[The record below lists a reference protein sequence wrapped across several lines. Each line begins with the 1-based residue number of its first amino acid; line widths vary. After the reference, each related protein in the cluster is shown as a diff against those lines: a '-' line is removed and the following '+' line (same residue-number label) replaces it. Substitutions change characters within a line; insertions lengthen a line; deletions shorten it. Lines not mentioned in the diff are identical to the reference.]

1 MWRVWR
7 TIFVL
12 RLPMIKIAQT
22 HNNRVLTIT
31 LASPQNHNALT
42 SESISRLRDAC
53 HQAQDKQA
61 IFLNSSVEGYFCLG
75 MDLAFLDKEMA
86 SASQLKL
93 IEKMNDYTLFLK
105 ELINLPCLLVAEV
118 DGLAV
123 GGGVDILGGCDLV
136 IASDSSV
143 FSIAQLRKQV
153 FPFTTSAM
161 LIPIM
166 NKNPFLFWLLSG
178 QNYNAKKLHALGLIT
193 QVVAQDQLKDRSQQ
207 LLEQILSYDDRI
219 LKLGIGSIR
228 QSHKMKQEEYLTY
241 LGAQLAHSCRI
252 RSEQK
257 AK

>member
-1 MWRVWR
+1 
-7 TIFVL
+7 
-12 RLPMIKIAQT
+12 MIKIAES
-22 HNNRVLTIT
+22 HNKRILTIT

-42 SESISRLRDAC
+42 SESISLLRNAC
-53 HQAQDKQA
+53 HQARDKQA
-61 IFLNSSVEGYFCLG
+61 IFLNSSVAGYFCLG

-86 SASQLKL
+86 NASQLKL
-93 IEKMNDYTLFLK
+93 IEKMNDYTLLLK

-136 IASDSSV
+136 IASDRSV

-161 LIPIM
+161 LIPII

-178 QNYNAKKLHALGLIT
+178 QNYDAKKLRGLGLVT

-207 LLEQILSYDDRI
+207 ILEQILSYDDKI
-219 LKLGIGSIR
+219 LKLGIDSIR

-252 RSEQK
+252 RNEQK
-257 AK
+257 PE